1 VTKNQLASPRLAQST
16 GFIFLTLNSGS
27 VHNKGME
34 LSINATPVK
43 SQDFTWDLT
52 LNLSGNR
59 GTLGEFLPGVG
70 LFYVTDV
77 QIGGVKAASIPNGGY
92 FLGLTGD
99 YWEREKDGDGNEI
112 PDGRYLIDEVTG
124 LYQNTKVT
132 TNVIG
137 NREPDFIGGLNNN
150 FRY

>member
-1 VTKNQLASPRLAQST
+1 MLPDPVGKPRLEQST
-16 GFIFLTLNSGS
+16 GYIFLTLNSGS

-43 SQDFTWDLT
+43 RHDFTWDMT

-59 GTLGEFLPGVG
+59 GTLGEFLPGVS

-92 FLGLTGD
+92 CLD
-99 YWEREKDGDGNEI
+99 
-112 PDGRYLIDEVTG
+112 
-124 LYQNTKVT
+124 
-132 TNVIG
+132 
-137 NREPDFIGGLNNN
+137 
-150 FRY
+150 